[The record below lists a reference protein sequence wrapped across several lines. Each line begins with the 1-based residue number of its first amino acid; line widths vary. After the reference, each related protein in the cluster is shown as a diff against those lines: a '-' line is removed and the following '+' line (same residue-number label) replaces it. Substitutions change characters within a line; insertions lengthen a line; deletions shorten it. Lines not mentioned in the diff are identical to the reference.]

1 MSEWLNELTLL
12 REWTRTLGAHGETL
26 KPSVVLLMTSYAI
39 LGKSPIL
46 SELLT
51 CLEDEVG

>member
-1 MSEWLNELTLL
+1 MNEWLNELAFL
-12 REWTRTLGAHGETL
+12 RTLGAHEETL
-26 KPSVVLLMTSYAI
+26 KPSLVLAMTSYAT